1 VKGAIALN
9 TPIKTLYTLL
19 GISNKIED
27 QGTRLLYLKDVW
39 GLDQGTIADLEYL
52 TQPNVSRY
60 ITKARKDK
68 SAKDLILDFTED
80 ELKFIQSL
88 PREIITDIQLIAFY
102 THILKLRI
110 SHPFFINLS
119 DESLKISALASLG
132 IMNKHLEAMF
142 GKSQAA
148 VSMIIKR
155 TSERSAKVQ
164 RSMRFDTA
172 SVVYKIEKI
181 IPNNKILPV
190 DKSKK
195 FTLAGGQ

>member
-1 VKGAIALN
+1 MN
-9 TPIKTLYTLL
+9 TSIKTLYTLL

-27 QGTRLLYLKDVW
+27 QETRLIYLKDCW
-39 GLDQGTIADLEYL
+39 GLDQGTIAELEYL

-60 ITKARKDK
+60 MKKARETKA
-68 SAKDLILDFTED
+68 AKDLILDFTEQ
-80 ELKFIQSL
+80 ELKFVQSL
-88 PREIITDIQLIAFY
+88 PRDIITDVQLIAFY
-102 THILKLRI
+102 THILKLKI
-110 SHPFFINLS
+110 SHPFFMDLS

-132 IMNKHLEAMF
+132 IMNKHLENMF

-155 TSERSAKVQ
+155 TSERSAKVR

-181 IPNNKILPV
+181 IPENKLLPV
-190 DKSKK
+190 TNK
-195 FTLAGGQ
+195 FILAGGN

>member
-1 VKGAIALN
+1 LN

-39 GLDQGTIADLEYL
+39 GLDQGTIAELEYL

-60 ITKARKDK
+60 MKKARETK
-68 SAKDLILDFTED
+68 SAKDLILDFTAE
-80 ELKFIQSL
+80 ELKFVQSL
-88 PREIITDIQLIAFY
+88 PREIITDMQLISFY
-102 THILKLRI
+102 THILKLKI
-110 SHPFFINLS
+110 SHPFFLNLS

-132 IMNKHLEAMF
+132 IMNKHLENMF

-181 IPNNKILPV
+181 IPENKLLPV
-190 DKSKK
+190 DKNKK

>member
-1 VKGAIALN
+1 VN

-27 QGTRLLYLKDVW
+27 QETRLLYLKDCW
-39 GLDQGTIADLEYL
+39 GLDQGTIAELEYL

-60 ITKARKDK
+60 MKKARETK
-68 SAKDLILDFTED
+68 SAKDLILDFTAE
-80 ELKFIQSL
+80 ELKFVQSL
-88 PREIITDIQLIAFY
+88 PREIITDMQLISFY
-102 THILKLRI
+102 THILKLKI
-110 SHPFFINLS
+110 SHPFFLNLS
-119 DESLKISALASLG
+119 DESLKISALASLC
-132 IMNKHLEAMF
+132 IMNKHLENIF

-164 RSMRFDTA
+164 RSMRFDTS

-181 IPNNKILPV
+181 IPENKLLPI

>member
-1 VKGAIALN
+1 MN
-9 TPIKTLYTLL
+9 TSIKTLYTLL

-27 QGTRLLYLKDVW
+27 QEIRLLYLKDVW
-39 GLDQGTIADLEYL
+39 GLDQSTIAELEYL

-60 ITKARKDK
+60 MKKARETKA
-68 SAKDLILDFTED
+68 AKDLILDFTAE
-80 ELKFIQSL
+80 ELKFVQSL
-88 PREIITDIQLIAFY
+88 PRDIITDVQLISFY

-110 SHPFFINLS
+110 GHPFFMDLS

-132 IMNKHLEAMF
+132 IMNKHLETMF

-155 TSERSAKVQ
+155 TSDRAAKVQ
-164 RSMRFDTA
+164 RSMRFDTT

-181 IPNNKILPV
+181 IPENKLLPV
-190 DKSKK
+190 DTSKK